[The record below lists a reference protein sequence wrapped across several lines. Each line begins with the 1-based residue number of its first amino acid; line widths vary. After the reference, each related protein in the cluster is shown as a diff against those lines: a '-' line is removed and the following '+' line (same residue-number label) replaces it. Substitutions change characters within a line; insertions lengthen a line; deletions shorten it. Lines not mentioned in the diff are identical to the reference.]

1 MAPNKSNDSTN
12 LFPPSETVG
21 GLTFLTLNDRDV
33 KTVRRA
39 LKRLRHELEREH
51 ARNVRRGWEPA
62 PGRENVV
69 VNMLETADNLLGRL
83 PHPGHEKRDDQ

>member
-1 MAPNKSNDSTN
+1 MAPNKSNDSTT
-12 LFPPSETVG
+12 LTPQPMLG
-21 GLTFLTLNDRDV
+21 GLTALLLTDREV
-33 KTVRRA
+33 KTLRRA

-69 VNMLETADNLLGRL
+69 VNMLETIENLLKRL
-83 PHPGHEKRDDQ
+83 PHPGFEKRDDQ